1 MRRAVTSLSW
11 RHESNLVQRKLMR
24 PRSLVL
30 AFFLAFLAGCGSEPA
45 PRSPEGAASPSD
57 TGFSA
62 IQERGRVAMGVDQYT
77 STHLFDALPDGGRIE
92 LQRDMDDLGGVATIR
107 QHLQEI
113 TAAFQA
119 GDFRIP
125 GFVHAQDVPGTAVMA
140 QKKDRIR
147 YTYSELPRGGQ
158 VQITTTDAEALQA
171 IHEFLAFQRHDH
183 RAGGH
188 EH

>member
-1 MRRAVTSLSW
+1 
-11 RHESNLVQRKLMR
+11 
-24 PRSLVL
+24 
-30 AFFLAFLAGCGSEPA
+30 
-45 PRSPEGAASPSD
+45 
-57 TGFSA
+57 
-62 IQERGRVAMGVDQYT
+62 VAMGVDQYT